1 MPFNKIA
8 LDGETNAQFQN
19 ITFVYNALDSALSQL
34 EDCREKFLTITNL
47 EQSHMW
53 LVKTMERSQ
62 LERNFRSG
70 NSMPPQPQPPQSPVQ
85 PKPVQQPVPSP
96 KPDSSKLSPD
106 ASVLAD
112 SRHKLDSLLSDIK
125 DLTDTV
131 AIKGFPI
138 GKG

>member
-8 LDGETNAQFQN
+8 LDGETNAQYQN
-19 ITFVYNALDSALSQL
+19 ITSIYNALDSALSQL
-34 EDCREKFLTITNL
+34 EDSREKFLTITNL

-53 LVKTMERSQ
+53 LVKTLERSQ

-70 NSMPPQPQPPQSPVQ
+70 NSIPQQ
-85 PKPVQQPVPSP
+85 PVQQPATPSPSP
-96 KPDSSKLSPD
+96 KQETKLSPD
-106 ASVLAD
+106 ASVLAE
-112 SRHKLDSLLSDIK
+112 SRQKLDSLLSDIK

-131 AIKGFPI
+131 AVKGFPI